1 MKLKYLLVPLLVSI
15 LNLSCNKNEEDEN
28 QNEKEKTFLDSRVP
42 EFTTITKEGNIVHV
56 KNMFT
61 SPKNEKGD
69 YVYTKFNLEKA
80 TYVTDDSWDI
90 AFASR
95 IIIINGGEWTQG
107 YTSGGVL
114 EPMRTKNASAAIIKD
129 DYENITVVPSDAI
142 FKQDGIGKTA
152 IDDFGKGMFDPYEMH
167 DDHTLRVKK
176 NQTLLIKTKNG
187 HYVKLKIE
195 DLYKNGDTSGTMKE
209 VLGHKYP
216 YYTFKYF
223 LNPVAGNKKLN

>member
-1 MKLKYLLVPLLVSI
+1 MKFKYLLVPI
-15 LNLSCNKNEEDEN
+15 LASMLNISCNSDDQKPT
-28 QNEKEKTFLDSRVP
+28 EKEENSFLDPRIA
-42 EFTTITKEGNIVHV
+42 EFTTIEKKGNTVYV

-61 SPKNEKGD
+61 SAENENKD
-69 YVYTKFNLEKA
+69 LVYTKFDLEKA
-80 TYVTDDSWDI
+80 KYVTDDSWDI
-90 AFASR
+90 AFSSR

-107 YTSGGVL
+107 YTSGGVH

-129 DYENITVVPSDAI
+129 DYENISVVPNDAI

-167 DDHTLRVKK
+167 ADHTLRVKK
-176 NQTLLIKTKNG
+176 NRTLLVKTKNG
-187 HYVKLKIE
+187 HYAKIAIE
-195 DLYKNGDTSGTMKE
+195 DIYKNGDTSGTMNE

-223 LNPVAGNKKLN
+223 LNPVVGNKKLN

>member
-1 MKLKYLLVPLLVSI
+1 MKFKYLLVPILASLLNI
-15 LNLSCNKNEEDEN
+15 SCSKEDEKVT
-28 QNEKEKTFLDSRVP
+28 EKEEVSFLDSRITD
-42 EFTTITKEGNIVHV
+42 FTEITKKGNTVYV

-61 SPKNEKGD
+61 SPENEKKD
-69 YVYTKFNLEKA
+69 LVYTKFDLEKA
-80 TYVTDDSWDI
+80 KYVTDDSWDI

-107 YTSGGVL
+107 YTSGGVH

-129 DYENITVVPSDAI
+129 DYQNISVVPTDAV
-142 FKQDGIGKTA
+142 FKQDGVGKTA
-152 IDDFGKGMFDPYEMH
+152 IDDFGKGMFDPYAMH
-167 DDHTLRVKK
+167 ADHTLRVKK
-176 NQTLLIKTKNG
+176 NRTLLVKTKNG
-187 HYVKLKIE
+187 HYAKIAIE
-195 DLYKNGDTSGTMKE
+195 DIYKNGDTSGTMNE